1 MGGVGESR
9 RGFVFLLL
17 CQKKFCERKK
27 TIRAPLVVTAKK
39 WYTIGQLKQ
48 QLNDTNMA
56 LSYKRLWKL
65 LIDRDMTRTDLRVA
79 TGISTSTFAKMSR
92 GECIESS
99 IIDRICANLKCD
111 VGDIMSFVD
120 DAAEETEK

>member
-1 MGGVGESR
+1 
-9 RGFVFLLL
+9 
-17 CQKKFCERKK
+17 
-27 TIRAPLVVTAKK
+27 
-39 WYTIGQLKQ
+39 
-48 QLNDTNMA
+48 MA

-99 IIDRICANLKCD
+99 IIDRICSNLKCD